1 MAATI
6 KTKIRTTTGGTPS
19 TTAGEL
25 CVNTYDKKIFI
36 GDGAATV
43 ELANQIGYN
52 TITTLGT
59 ISTGTWSAT
68 AIDAT
73 KGGTGQT
80 TYATGDLIY
89 SSAAD
94 TLSKLTKPAA
104 TSVLSMTSGGVPSWN
119 GITGTGSTVF
129 DTSPSISTLEIST
142 TGTTNKTAAINM
154 ATGVT
159 ATRTVSSTIT
169 LNAYNS
175 DWLNLSSPTPYT
187 KTAYI
192 TCDTLTGYA
201 LKLETGYDSCIALN
215 QNSIYLG
222 DIEGA
227 NGGGVIS
234 IDDIGDGYISL
245 TATNILI
252 ATTTPEVGKVLTC
265 MDGSGTVSWETPS
278 GGSGTPDYVLF
289 NLGII

>member
-6 KTKIRTTTGGTPS
+6 KTKIRTTTGGTAS

-25 CVNTYDKKIFI
+25 CVNTFDKKIFI

-68 AIDAT
+68 AIGAT

-89 SSAAD
+89 SSATD
-94 TLSKLTKPAA
+94 TLSKLAKPGA

-119 GITGTGSTVF
+119 AITGTGSTVF
-129 DTSPSISTLEIST
+129 GTSPTITTLAIST
-142 TGTTNKTAAINM
+142 TGAMNKAAAINM

-159 ATRTVSSTIT
+159 GTNVNSTIT
-169 LNAYNS
+169 LNGYENAT
-175 DWLNLSSPTPYT
+175 PTTYQGI
-187 KTAYI
+187 I
-192 TCDTLTGYA
+192 TSGPSMG
-201 LKLETGYDSCIALN
+201 GYDLQLIAIESFIGILN
-215 QNSIYLG
+215 NAIYIG
-222 DIEGA
+222 DVAGA
-227 NGGGVIS
+227 NGGGVIAV
-234 IDDIGDGYISL
+234 DDIDYGYISL
-245 TATNILI
+245 TALNII
-252 ATTTPEVGKVLTC
+252 INTTTPEAGKVLTC
-265 MDGSGTVSWETPS
+265 TDGNGASSWEAPS
-278 GGSGTPDYVLF
+278 SARGWFL
-289 NLGII
+289 